1 MVVPKFHPCFSLQ
14 TPTPML
20 VYKIIYVKSNR
31 IRDDYHPK
39 DVHPKV
45 IAGDKLADETHFS
58 GRSLSMNYIKI
69 NFGDKIDRFG
79 AEIEKTIHDIF
90 RPRPVN
96 PMFACKDCS
105 WVPQM
110 DIYETQDEVFIWAE
124 LAGVEKDDLEVEIN
138 SKAVRIHGFRKE
150 VPREPAGTY
159 RLAEIRFG
167 KFERVLYL
175 PAPVDTEVVSS
186 VFTNGFLSIRVAKR
200 QLRETHKIP
209 IQDE

>member
-1 MVVPKFHPCFSLQ
+1 
-14 TPTPML
+14 
-20 VYKIIYVKSNR
+20 
-31 IRDDYHPK
+31 
-39 DVHPKV
+39 VHSIV
-45 IAGDKLADETHFS
+45 IAGDKLAEATLYP
-58 GRSLSMNYIKI
+58 GRSQPMNYIKI
-69 NFGDKIDRFG
+69 KFGDEFDRFG

-105 WVPQM
+105 WLPQM

-124 LAGVEKDDLEVEIN
+124 LAGVEKDDLEVEIS
-138 SKAVRIHGFRKE
+138 SKAVRIYGIRKD
-150 VPREPAGTY
+150 VSREPAGTY

-175 PAPVDTEVVSS
+175 PSPVDTDVVSS
-186 VFTNGFLSIRVAKR
+186 VFDNGFLSIRVAKR
-200 QLRETHKIP
+200 RAEETHKIP